1 MRMTARRDQYLLR
14 AMFAAVIVSMLIDVA
29 HAQRVPTKYNDRY
42 QTLYAEQETFR
53 KRPELLGCVA
63 FAKDAV
69 LNSNILPFN
78 KLRFNQQSVQT
89 AYVSE
94 DVQQDVAYL
103 RIRILAEGR
112 IRAYSFLENWETAE
126 INCAIP
132 LTGAP
137 KVSLEIAK

>member
-1 MRMTARRDQYLLR
+1 MKMTIRPDQYLLR
-14 AMFAAVIVSMLIDVA
+14 AMFAATIVSMLIDVA

-63 FAKDAV
+63 FAKDAA
-69 LNSNILPFN
+69 LNTNKSPFN
-78 KLRFNQQSVQT
+78 KLRFNQQSVQS
-89 AYVSE
+89 AYVTE

-103 RIRILAEGR
+103 RIRILGEGR

-132 LTGAP
+132 LTGTP
-137 KVSLEIAK
+137 SVSLEIGK

>member
-1 MRMTARRDQYLLR
+1 MRMTAKLDQHFLR
-14 AMFAAVIVSMLIDVA
+14 AMVVAVTVSMFIDVA

-63 FAKDAV
+63 FAKDAA
-69 LNSNILPFN
+69 LNTNKSPFN

-89 AYVSE
+89 AFVTE
-94 DVQQDVAYL
+94 EVQQDVAL
-103 RIRILAEGR
+103 LKIRILAEGR

-132 LTGAP
+132 LTGTP
-137 KVSLEIAK
+137 SVSLEIGK